1 MRTMSSRRRPFS
13 DGSSIKDVHSEGGR
27 ELRQKWTNVDMG
39 RGGGI
44 PATMD
49 HYTNLCES
57 LLLGNMA
64 QKWATVTLFYGI
76 MNLVLHSNFD

>member
-13 DGSSIKDVHSEGGR
+13 DGSSIKDVHSEGGGQGVTSKVDKCGHGVGVFQ
-27 ELRQKWTNVDMG
+27 LQWTIILTFV
-39 RGGGI
+39 RV
-44 PATMD
+44 
-49 HYTNLCES
+49 
-57 LLLGNMA
+57 LLGNMA